1 MLFDISNLK
10 RNPDVFSKYLEIK
23 GETTF
28 TNEELKVMFPSRF
41 IKKELAFINNDFIR
55 VIGIYSILDNNNNY
69 TVIRTPIYHEIQ
81 YSSLEYI
88 IVDDVEYVLVTVLKD
103 TVFLINNNLVV
114 SDKFVYDVFD
124 EFFSNGNIPWYLN
137 YEDVARL
144 FEDGVKFAN
153 VKIGNDPF
161 IFELLTSIIARVSSD
176 KTKKYRTN
184 TDGNLAFV
192 GLNDIIYGFNNTGA
206 SLIGGYFKDGI
217 VNSIV
222 RKEEESTELVKILRV

>member
-1 MLFDISNLK
+1 M
-10 RNPDVFSKYLEIK
+10 
-23 GETTF
+23 
-28 TNEELKVMFPSRF
+28 
-41 IKKELAFINNDFIR
+41 
-55 VIGIYSILDNNNNY
+55 
-69 TVIRTPIYHEIQ
+69 
-81 YSSLEYI
+81 
-88 IVDDVEYVLVTVLKD
+88 VTVLKD

-161 IFELLTSIIARVSSD
+161 IFEILTSIIARTSSD

>member
-1 MLFDISNLK
+1 MVYDVSKLK
-10 RNPDVFSKYLEIK
+10 RNPDVFSKHLEIK

-28 TNEELKVMFPSRF
+28 TNTELKIMFPSRF
-41 IKKELAFINNDFIR
+41 IKRELAFINNDFIR
-55 VIGIYSILDNNNNY
+55 VIGIYAVLDSNNNY

-81 YSSLEYI
+81 YNNLEYI
-88 IVDDVEYVLVTVLKD
+88 VVDNVEYVLVTVFQD
-103 TVFLINNNLVV
+103 TVLLINNNLVV

-161 IFELLTSIIARVSSD
+161 IFELLTSIIARSSSD
-176 KTKKYRTN
+176 KTKKYRVN
-184 TDGNLAFV
+184 TETGLAFV

-222 RKEEESTELVKILRV
+222 RKEEESTELVKILRA